1 MKHPKHSAGFVL
13 YHRPAHEKPRGGR
26 GTFLRAACL
35 FVAAACLTLS
45 ATVYPA
51 SAATS
56 MSSLQNKLNKPPHPI
71 KHPKNCLL
79 NKSDAPAK
87 KKRYDLDRRVL
98 YT

>member
-26 GTFLRAACL
+26 GTFLRAASL

-45 ATVYPA
+45 VTVYPA

-56 MSSLQNKLNKPPHPI
+56 MSSLQNKLNKLSQSIEQH
-71 KHPKNCLL
+71 K
-79 NKSDAPAK
+79 
-87 KKRYDLDRRVL
+87 
-98 YT
+98 